1 MGLGNGVSVSDGEQ
15 LSDDQGGHTRVE
27 RQRSSDVERSAE
39 LLRTIADVLDIRTV
53 FHRVSEIASKTL
65 PHDALAMVFVD
76 RGRHY
81 VHQAKWPADFPDPP
95 SVTLKT
101 PLPDEYII
109 ADVGT
114 GQLPR
119 VRTRGRVPVRSL
131 QPGIARCWP

>member
-1 MGLGNGVSVSDGEQ
+1 MGLGNG
-15 LSDDQGGHTRVE
+15 LS
-27 RQRSSDVERSAE
+27 SSE

-95 SVTLKT
+95 SVTFQT

-109 ADVGT
+109 ADVVT
-114 GQLPR
+114 GQLPLFE
-119 VRTRGRVPVRSL
+119 PADAFHSIM

>member
-1 MGLGNGVSVSDGEQ
+1 MGLGNG
-15 LSDDQGGHTRVE
+15 LS
-27 RQRSSDVERSAE
+27 SSE

-95 SVTLKT
+95 SVTFKT

-109 ADVGT
+109 ADVSYR
-114 GQLPR
+114 PVAA
-119 VRTRGRVPVRSL
+119 VRTRGRVPFDRCSRVSL
-131 QPGIARCWP
+131 VAGREDPGS